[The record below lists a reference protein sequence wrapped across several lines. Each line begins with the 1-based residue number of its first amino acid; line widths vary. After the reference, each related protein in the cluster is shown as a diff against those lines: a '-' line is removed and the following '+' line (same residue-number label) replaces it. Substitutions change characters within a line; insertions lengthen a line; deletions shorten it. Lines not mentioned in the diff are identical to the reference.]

1 MTAGQRWSR
10 LLCAVLFVAG
20 CDEVKGPVVNQE
32 IRERLFFQCL
42 ERIPKGPEQT
52 KYNDWDDVVRECG
65 TQAYYMSMNRQA
77 KVPQ

>member
-1 MTAGQRWSR
+1 MRRWIVVIG
-10 LLCAVLFVAG
+10 LLLAG

-52 KYNDWDDVVRECG
+52 KYNDWAEVVSECG
-65 TQAYYMSMNRQA
+65 TQAYYLSVGRRQTQ
-77 KVPQ
+77 VPQ

>member
-1 MTAGQRWSR
+1 MRRWIVAIG
-10 LLCAVLFVAG
+10 LLLAG

-52 KYNDWDDVVRECG
+52 KYNDWDEVISECG
-65 TQAYYMSMNRQA
+65 TQAYYMALNRT
-77 KVPQ
+77 VPQ

>member
-1 MTAGQRWSR
+1 MKRWIVAIG
-10 LLCAVLFVAG
+10 LLLAG

-52 KYNDWDDVVRECG
+52 KYNDWDEVISECG
-65 TQAYYMSMNRQA
+65 TQAYYMALNRT
-77 KVPQ
+77 VPQ

>member
-1 MTAGQRWSR
+1 MGKYIFAVG
-10 LLCAVLFVAG
+10 LLLAG

-52 KYNDWDDVVRECG
+52 KYNDWDDVVSECG
-65 TQAYYMSMNRQA
+65 TQAYYMSLNRQT
-77 KVPQ
+77 KGPQ